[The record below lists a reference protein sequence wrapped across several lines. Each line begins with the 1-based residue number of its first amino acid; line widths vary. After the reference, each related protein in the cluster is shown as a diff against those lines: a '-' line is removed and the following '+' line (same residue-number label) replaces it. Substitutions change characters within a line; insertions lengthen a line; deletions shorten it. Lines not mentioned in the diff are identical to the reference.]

1 MKYSALVMFY
11 GLDLVIVHDFV
22 LLNVKSPSKKKK
34 NKNKPVSII
43 CANIHPKY
51 AMSLLLISPAL
62 PPVALSLI

>member
-11 GLDLVIVHDFV
+11 GLELVIVHDFV
-22 LLNVKSPSKKKK
+22 QLNVKSPSKKK